1 MSIIVE
7 FLINGVVLIK
17 LSIRVLGRTSVTPQ
31 SRERV
36 RADEGFQWLPGD
48 VLPQNGDN
56 LHETSHSQIGSFL
69 SYMQK
74 MESKLDTICDKLD
87 SIESRVSTL
96 EQNPPVLAP
105 CSASGCSS
113 CETSSE
119 GKKRSRR
126 SPPELQV
133 SFNMALKGH
142 FTHFVHTLC
151 SFKSEVFMQH
161 LLMII
166 NCIIM
171 RGKYC

>member
-7 FLINGVVLIK
+7 FLINGVLLIK
-17 LSIRVLGRTSVTPQ
+17 LSICVLGRTSVTPQ

-48 VLPQNGDN
+48 ILPQNGDN
-56 LHETSHSQIGSFL
+56 LHESHSQIGSFF

-142 FTHFVHTLC
+142 FTHFLHTLC
-151 SFKSEVFMQH
+151 SFKSEVFMHH

-171 RGKYC
+171 TGKYC